1 MSSFREDGDIS
12 AIKSTSDYTRR
23 MLTHDELQ
31 DAAHCKPL
39 LNWWK
44 EKNEEELGL
53 PSRKDF
59 NPAAF
64 QPILPNI
71 VIFNLVF
78 SDGELVDLF
87 PTLIGTELTR
97 VYGEK
102 TGKLLSE
109 HESEYIFQGVLT
121 SARECLRKGEPLGV
135 EATAVTQEMPFM
147 RSYSLYCPLAT
158 DHTHIDK
165 IIVQVSFE

>member
-1 MSSFREDGDIS
+1 MSSFKKD
-12 AIKSTSDYTRR
+12 AKSIDKVSDYTRR
-23 MLTHDELQ
+23 ILTHDELQ
-31 DAAHCKPL
+31 DTTHCTSL

-44 EKNEEELGL
+44 DKYEEKQGL

-64 QPILPNI
+64 QAILPNI

-78 SDGELVDLF
+78 NDEVLVDLI

-109 HESEYIFQGVLT
+109 HESEYVFQSVIT
-121 SARECLRKGEPLGV
+121 SARECLRTGEPLGV
-135 EATAVTQEMPFM
+135 EAKAVTQDMPFM
-147 RSYSLYCPLAT
+147 RSFSLYCPLAT
-158 DHTHIDK
+158 DHTLIDK
-165 IIVQVSFE
+165 LIVQVSFE